1 MGLLCF
7 FDFENSFLYN
17 DDMETDE
24 QKLERICEKWSKE
37 LLDEIEER
45 FWIHI
50 EKVLTEQRIWYQN
63 CATKMFKEL
72 TEETDATLKLLKGN

>member
-45 FWIHI
+45 F
-50 EKVLTEQRIWYQN
+50 
-63 CATKMFKEL
+63 
-72 TEETDATLKLLKGN
+72 